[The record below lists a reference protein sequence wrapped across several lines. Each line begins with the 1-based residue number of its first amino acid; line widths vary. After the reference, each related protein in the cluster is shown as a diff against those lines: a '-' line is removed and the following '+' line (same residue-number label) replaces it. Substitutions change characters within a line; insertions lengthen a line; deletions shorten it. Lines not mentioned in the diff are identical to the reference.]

1 MCPGILIISE
11 AKISWV
17 EAKML
22 RIEAKIHIVD
32 ILPKR
37 GRPLFKPFTKTVFSR
52 VLVGKFRVS
61 GSSLQNFGSL
71 N

>member
-37 GRPLFKPFTKTVFSR
+37 GRPLFKPFTKKV
-52 VLVGKFRVS
+52 
-61 GSSLQNFGSL
+61 LQNFGCL

>member
-32 ILPKR
+32 IRHVHLQIGIGIGIENWKINF
-37 GRPLFKPFTKTVFSR
+37 LMEL
-52 VLVGKFRVS
+52 LVS
-61 GSSLQNFGSL
+61 Y
-71 N
+71 